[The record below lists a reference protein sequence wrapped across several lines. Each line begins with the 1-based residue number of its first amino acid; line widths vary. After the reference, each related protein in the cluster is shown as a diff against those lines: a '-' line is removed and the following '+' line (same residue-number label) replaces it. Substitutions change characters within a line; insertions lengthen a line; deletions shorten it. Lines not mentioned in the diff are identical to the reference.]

1 MQHPGPGEIHADDA
15 ALKWSPD
22 GMHLTLT
29 GKYDNSIDL
38 YDVEGGTSSAILTG
52 YSNWVPPATFTPNSK
67 NVISGSVDGSVRC
80 WGTASRSGRVLY
92 QGNGWIL
99 AVAVSP
105 CGRHVPSSS
114 LDCKRLPANASD
126 IQAVQKQNSFLPW
139 VQTGCPTMS
148 LANHSPFLSQAD
160 RGFFR
165 TPIAVSFASRSRFLS
180 RADRS
185 FFPGR
190 PQFLLQADRDNFKR
204 PFAIV
209 WRNESQLHFE
219 SNRRN
224 GPTRGVA
231 RCERR
236 AVELVSEI
244 QFSACVRGNNGVLQ
258 VSEPGKRN
266 TILTEMSVNAYGSG

>member
-1 MQHPGPGEIHADDA
+1 MWAPCPIFVLRLQTPSSKCLGHPGRAKAKFIPSVGSNRLPHDESC
-15 ALKWSPD
+15 KPF
-22 GMHLTLT
+22 
-29 GKYDNSIDL
+29 
-38 YDVEGGTSSAILTG
+38 AI
-52 YSNWVPPATFTPNSK
+52 SF
-67 NVISGSVDGSVRC
+67 
-80 WGTASRSGRVLY
+80 ASRSR
-92 QGNGWIL
+92 
-99 AVAVSP
+99 
-105 CGRHVPSSS
+105 
-114 LDCKRLPANASD
+114 
-126 IQAVQKQNSFLPW
+126 
-139 VQTGCPTMS
+139 
-148 LANHSPFLSQAD
+148 FLSHAD

-165 TPIAVSFASRSRFLS
+165 EPIAVSFASRSRFLS
-180 RADRS
+180 RADRG